1 MLVYSKKITRFIN
14 SIKST
19 ILEILSKELRLKV
32 FSERFYDFEQRRHY
46 PINVVIY
53 NNKNMLGYFDTEF
66 YELGFHER
74 LMFVNNTQLQN
85 IIRHELAHYMTFLK
99 YGYPDK
105 PHGWAFINFCRSV
118 GWGDEISAAT
128 ICLEEGDHSSTEMS
142 STFRKVQKL
151 MSLATSSNP
160 HEAELAMIKSQQ
172 LLLKHNLESQNIE
185 RIDQDDDEKIYLKRV
200 LKQKRADAK
209 MQSIAR
215 ILNTF
220 FVNTVYNH
228 SGYFTY
234 LEIVGS
240 LVNLE
245 IAEYV
250 ANILQHELD
259 WLWDQAKQQHSNLK
273 GLVAKNSF
281 FSGIAKGYCNKIEAF
296 KADYSP
302 DVNNALVVIAKKL
315 VDAEDLIYSNLT
327 TRKSSRKFCPNSSAL
342 GEQAGRQLN
351 FNAAINQPS
360 KNSELM
366 ISY

>member
-1 MLVYSKKITRFIN
+1 MLVYSKKIARFIET
-14 SIKST
+14 IKSV
-19 ILEILSKELRLKV
+19 IKEILSKELRLKV
-32 FSERFYDFEQRRHY
+32 LKERFYDAFQFNHY

-53 NNKNMLGYFDTEF
+53 NNKSMLGYFDAEF

-74 LMFVNNTQLQN
+74 LMFVNKDQLHT

-99 YGYPDK
+99 HGYSDK
-105 PHGWAFINFCRSV
+105 PHGLAFKTFCQSV

-128 ICLEEGDHSSTEMS
+128 ICLEEVDHSCSAEMS

-151 MSLATSSNP
+151 MALAASRNP

-172 LLLKHNLESQNIE
+172 LLLKHNVDKEYIE
-185 RIDQDDDEKIYLKRV
+185 RVDEDDDDKIFLKRI
-200 LKQKRADAK
+200 LKQKKANAK

-228 SGYFTY
+228 SGDFTY

-250 ANILQHELD
+250 ANVLQHELD
-259 WLWDQAKQQHSNLK
+259 WLWEQAKQQHYNLK

-281 FSGIAKGYCNKIEAF
+281 FLGIARGYCNKIEAL
-296 KADYSP
+296 KTSYGT
-302 DVNNALVVIAKKL
+302 DVNNALIIIEKKL
-315 VDAEDLIYSNLT
+315 VDAQALIYSNLT
-327 TRKSSRKFCPNSSAL
+327 KTRSSRKYCPNSSAL
-342 GEQAGRQLN
+342 GERVGQQLN
-351 FNAAINQPS
+351 FNSAINQAP
-360 KNSELM
+360 KNSGCM
-366 ISY
+366 IS